1 MNPIPSNSYK
11 PIRRVLLSLYFL
23 LTLSPGEFGHIC
35 DFTAYPTRL
44 YFSPRISKIGAEISQ
59 PTGSGEQA
67 ESAGKSEQAESVL
80 ASVSSKY
87 CDESTEFLLEHLFK
101 REVGLHG
108 RIAYVAKVTWDNQS
122 AVLKLAWSATDR
134 IPENAIYDI
143 LLKSEVQGI
152 PQLFSRGLLIE
163 GFRGYRLE
171 YIVMEDCGVP
181 LLEALKTLRPRGEEK
196 FVSYLKQIIEEVTA
210 CLVDA
215 SVAGVLHRDISD
227 SNIAVQIDQG
237 RVSARIIDW
246 GYAKDTNW
254 KSDASGDIGDKWHY
268 SSEYVGQNEDAHDP
282 FTGTPRFMSIS
293 TLTGIKYRNV
303 ATDIESFF
311 YVVLNA
317 LCDIYPTKTKKT
329 PVGFGSQQD

>member
-35 DFTAYPTRL
+35 DFTAYPDCL
-44 YFSPRISKIGAEISQ
+44 YFSPRTSKIGTEISQ

-67 ESAGKSEQAESVL
+67 ESAGKSKQAESVL

-108 RIAYVAKVTWDNQS
+108 RIAYVAKVTCDNQIF
-122 AVLKLAWSATDR
+122 VLKLAWTATDR

-143 LLKSEVQGI
+143 LLNSEVQGI

-163 GFRGYRLE
+163 DFWGYRLE

-181 LLEALKTLRPRGEEK
+181 LSEALKTLRPRGEEK
-196 FVSYLKQIIEEVTA
+196 FVIYLKQIIEEVTA

-227 SNIAVQIDQG
+227 SNIAVQTTAG

-254 KSDASGDIGDKWHY
+254 KSDAS
-268 SSEYVGQNEDAHDP
+268 
-282 FTGTPRFMSIS
+282 
-293 TLTGIKYRNV
+293 
-303 ATDIESFF
+303 
-311 YVVLNA
+311 
-317 LCDIYPTKTKKT
+317 
-329 PVGFGSQQD
+329 

>member
-1 MNPIPSNSYK
+1 MVVEAKVQPSPDSINEKDLGQILDYVQAVWQSQITCMFV
-11 PIRRVLLSLYFL
+11 PVLFL
-23 LTLSPGEFGHIC
+23 HGP
-35 DFTAYPTRL
+35 
-44 YFSPRISKIGAEISQ
+44 Q

-108 RIAYVAKVTWDNQS
+108 RIAYVAKVTWDNRIF
-122 AVLKLAWSATDR
+122 VLKLAWTATDR

-143 LLKSEVQGI
+143 LLKSEVQDI
-152 PQLFSRGLLIE
+152 PQLFSRGLLIKD
-163 GFRGYRLE
+163 FRGYRLE
-171 YIVMEDCGVP
+171 YIVMKDCGIP
-181 LLEALKTLRPRGEEK
+181 FSEALVMLKRRGERA
-196 FVSYLKQIIEEVTA
+196 FVSCLKQIIEEVTA

-254 KSDASGDIGDKWHY
+254 
-268 SSEYVGQNEDAHDP
+268 
-282 FTGTPRFMSIS
+282 
-293 TLTGIKYRNV
+293 
-303 ATDIESFF
+303 
-311 YVVLNA
+311 
-317 LCDIYPTKTKKT
+317 
-329 PVGFGSQQD
+329 